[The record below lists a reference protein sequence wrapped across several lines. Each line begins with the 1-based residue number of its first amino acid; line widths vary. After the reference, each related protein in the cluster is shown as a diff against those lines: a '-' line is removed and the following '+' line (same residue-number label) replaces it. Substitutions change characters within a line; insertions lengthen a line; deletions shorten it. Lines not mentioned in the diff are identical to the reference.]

1 MDSLQA
7 CWVDRRIALDGNLL
21 HSGHTRKL
29 LYVASETDNLC
40 RMQCMQTAT
49 QQSQWKVT
57 ACECAKFELH
67 SLHEDGTTML
77 GVKQFLLADLSGHD
91 ISERLVNGR
100 SALKPE
106 IRKLF
111 ARSHTFEG

>member
-7 CWVDRRIALDGNLL
+7 CWVDRRIALDGSLL

-57 ACECAKFELH
+57 ACECAKIELH

-77 GVKQFLLADLSGHD
+77 GVKQFLLVDLSGHD
-91 ISERLVNGR
+91 ISERLVTRR
-100 SALKPE
+100 SALKPAT
-106 IRKLF
+106 RQTL
-111 ARSHTFEG
+111 